1 MNIRPQG
8 KMHLDDV
15 NSLVRWTRLLAV
27 SLAIAAFV
35 ATGVLLSSP
44 ADAANVDSAADATYL
59 IPAAGD
65 DASDD
70 PFSVSDNQLAVAIFL
85 PGFFIA
91 LTVITVVWAVR
102 SRAKNGGDGDSE
114 LE

>member
-1 MNIRPQG
+1 M
-8 KMHLDDV
+8 
-15 NSLVRWTRLLAV
+15 
-27 SLAIAAFV
+27 
-35 ATGVLLSSP
+35 LSSP
-44 ADAANVDSAADATYL
+44 ADAADANSTPDAAYL

-70 PFSVSDNQLAVAIFL
+70 PFSVSDDQLAVAIFL
-85 PGFFIA
+85 PGFFVA

-102 SRAKNGGDGDSE
+102 SRIKNGEDGDSE